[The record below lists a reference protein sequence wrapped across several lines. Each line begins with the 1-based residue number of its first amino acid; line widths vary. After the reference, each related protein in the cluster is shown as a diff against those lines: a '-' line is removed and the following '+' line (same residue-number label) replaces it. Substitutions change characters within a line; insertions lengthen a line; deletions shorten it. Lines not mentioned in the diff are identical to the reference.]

1 VVIVEKTIGSLVLEA
16 REGDRE
22 ISLTIEIINLIKSF
36 RGFTLGPINLKLQD
50 NTIMVLIGATGS
62 GKSTLLNLIVG
73 LTKPD
78 SGSIS
83 INGVDITNVPIE
95 LRRIG
100 YSFQNPSLF
109 PHLNVYENIVFG
121 IRKSIRN
128 NKKSV
133 INRLVESFGVSHLLD
148 RNIHALSGGEMQKI
162 SLVRMLVTKPKIML
176 MDEPLVHLDTKTRVQ
191 LRKDLRRILKEEE
204 VLGIYV
210 THFEDD
216 VYALA
221 DSVSVL
227 EKGIIKKTGTLKT
240 MLTFP
245 NNQSMSNSSISEF
258 FQKDHNYLEGCVTDS
273 TNGITTFKVGEL
285 EFEILGDYPIDS
297 IVGVLIKPEDII
309 LAVDYVRT
317 SARNIIKTKV
327 AAIYA
332 SNIKTGIL
340 NIHLVI
346 NNISLVSRITQES
359 KDHLKIIEGE
369 YVYAIFKATAPHI
382 VREEKRGNKIS

>member
-1 VVIVEKTIGSLVLEA
+1 MVIEKTIKSLVLEFH
-16 REGDRE
+16 EGE
-22 ISLTIEIINLIKSF
+22 IRLTLEIINLTKSF
-36 RGFTLGPINLKLQD
+36 PGFTLGPIDLKLQD
-50 NTIMVLIGATGS
+50 NTIMVLIGPTGS

-78 SGSIS
+78 KGSIY
-83 INGVDITNVPIE
+83 INGVDITNTHIE
-95 LRRIG
+95 SRRIG

-121 IRKSIRN
+121 IGKSVRD
-128 NKKSV
+128 NKKSQ
-133 INRLVESFGVSHLLD
+133 IKRLVESFGLSNLLD
-148 RNIHALSGGEMQKI
+148 RDIHALSGGEMQKI
-162 SLVRMLVTKPKIML
+162 SLARMLVTKPKIML

-191 LRKDLRRILKEEE
+191 LRKDLRRILKEEG

-227 EKGIIKKTGTLKT
+227 EKGVIKKTDTLKT

-245 NNQSMSNSSISEF
+245 NNQPMSTSLISEF
-258 FQKDHNYLEGCVTDS
+258 FQKDHNYLEGCVIDS
-273 TNGITTFKVGEL
+273 TDGITTFIVGEHK
-285 EFEILGDYPIDS
+285 FEILGDYPIDS
-297 IVGVLIKPEDII
+297 TVGVLIKPEDII
-309 LAVDYVRT
+309 LAVDFVRT
-317 SARNIIKTKV
+317 SARNIIKTKI

-346 NNISLVSRITQES
+346 NNISLVSRITKES
-359 KDHLKIIEGE
+359 KEHLKIVEGE

-382 VREEKRGNKIS
+382 VREDKSK

>member
-1 VVIVEKTIGSLVLEA
+1 MVIVEKTIGSLVLEA

-62 GKSTLLNLIVG
+62 GKSTLLNLLVG

-227 EKGIIKKTGTLKT
+227 EKGIIKKTGTLKA

-245 NNQSMSNSSISEF
+245 NNQSLSNSSISEF
-258 FQKDHNYLEGCVTDS
+258 FQKAHNYLEGCVTNS
-273 TNGITTFKVGEL
+273 TKGITTFKVGEHQ
-285 EFEILGDYPIDS
+285 FEILGDYPVDS

-309 LAVDYVRT
+309 LAVDSVRT
-317 SARNIIKTKV
+317 SARNMIKTKI

-332 SNIKTGIL
+332 SNIKTGTL

-346 NNISLVSRITQES
+346 NGISLISRITQES
-359 KDHLKIIEGE
+359 KEHLKIVEGD

-382 VREEKRGNKIS
+382 VREEKKGNKIS

>member
-1 VVIVEKTIGSLVLEA
+1 MVILEKTIKSLVLKVH
-16 REGDRE
+16 EGE
-22 ISLTIEIINLIKSF
+22 IRLTLEIINLTKSF
-36 RGFTLGPINLKLQD
+36 PGFTLGPIDLKLQD
-50 NTIMVLIGATGS
+50 NTIMVLIGPTGS

-73 LTKPD
+73 LTKPEK
-78 SGSIS
+78 GSIY
-83 INGVDITNVPIE
+83 IDGVDITSTPIE
-95 LRRIG
+95 SRRIG

-121 IRKSIRN
+121 IGKSVRD
-128 NKKSV
+128 NKKSQ
-133 INRLVESFGVSHLLD
+133 IKRLVESFGLSNLLD
-148 RNIHALSGGEMQKI
+148 RDIHALSGGEMQKI
-162 SLVRMLVTKPKIML
+162 SLARMLVTKPKIML
-176 MDEPLVHLDTKTRVQ
+176 MDEPLVHLDTKTQVQ
-191 LRKDLRRILKEEE
+191 LRKDLRRILKEEG

-227 EKGIIKKTGTLKT
+227 EKGVIKKTDTLKT

-245 NNQSMSNSSISEF
+245 NNQPMSTSLISEF
-258 FQKDHNYLEGCVTDS
+258 FQKDHNYLEGCVIDS
-273 TNGITTFKVGEL
+273 TDGITTFIVGEHK
-285 EFEILGDYPIDS
+285 FEILGDYPIDS
-297 IVGVLIKPEDII
+297 TVGVLIKPEDII
-309 LAVDYVRT
+309 LAVDFVRT
-317 SARNIIKTKV
+317 SARNIIKTKI

-359 KDHLKIIEGE
+359 KEHLKIVEGE

-382 VREEKRGNKIS
+382 VREDKSK

>member
-227 EKGIIKKTGTLKT
+227 EKGIIKKTGTLKA

-245 NNQSMSNSSISEF
+245 NNQSLSNSSISEF
-258 FQKDHNYLEGCVTDS
+258 FQKAHNYLEGCVTNS
-273 TNGITTFKVGEL
+273 TKGITTFKVGEHQ
-285 EFEILGDYPIDS
+285 FEILGDYPVDS

-309 LAVDYVRT
+309 LAVDSVRT
-317 SARNIIKTKV
+317 SARNMIKTKI

-332 SNIKTGIL
+332 SNIKTGTL

-346 NNISLVSRITQES
+346 NGISLISRITQES
-359 KDHLKIIEGE
+359 KEHLKIVEGD

-382 VREEKRGNKIS
+382 VREEKKGNKIS

>member
-1 VVIVEKTIGSLVLEA
+1 MVIVEKTIGSLVLEA

-227 EKGIIKKTGTLKT
+227 EKGIIKKTGTLKA

-245 NNQSMSNSSISEF
+245 NNQSLSNSSISEF
-258 FQKDHNYLEGCVTDS
+258 FQKAHNYLEGCVTNS
-273 TNGITTFKVGEL
+273 TKGITTFKVGEHQ
-285 EFEILGDYPIDS
+285 FEILGDYPVDS

-309 LAVDYVRT
+309 LAVDSVRT
-317 SARNIIKTKV
+317 SARNMIKTKI

-332 SNIKTGIL
+332 SNIKTGTL

-346 NNISLVSRITQES
+346 NGISLISRITQES
-359 KDHLKIIEGE
+359 KEHLKIVEGD

-382 VREEKRGNKIS
+382 VREEKKGNKIS

>member
-1 VVIVEKTIGSLVLEA
+1 M
-16 REGDRE
+16 RETE

-36 RGFTLGPINLKLQD
+36 PGFTLGPINLKLQD
-50 NTIMVLIGATGS
+50 NTIMVLIGPTGS
-62 GKSTLLNLIVG
+62 GKSTLLNIIVG

-78 SGSIS
+78 KGSIY

-148 RNIHALSGGEMQKI
+148 RDIHALSGGEMQKI
-162 SLVRMLVTKPKIML
+162 SLARMLVTKPKIML

-245 NNQSMSNSSISEF
+245 NNQSPSNSSISEF

-273 TNGITTFKVGEL
+273 TKGITTFKVGEHQ
-285 EFEILGDYPIDS
+285 FEILGDYPVDS

-309 LAVDYVRT
+309 LAVDSVRT
-317 SARNIIKTKV
+317 SARNMIKTKI

-332 SNIKTGIL
+332 SNIKTGTL

-346 NNISLVSRITQES
+346 NGISLISRITQES
-359 KDHLKIIEGE
+359 KEHLKIVEGD

-382 VREEKRGNKIS
+382 VREEKKGNKIS

>member
-1 VVIVEKTIGSLVLEA
+1 MVIVEKTIGSLVLEA

-245 NNQSMSNSSISEF
+245 NNQSLSNSSISEF
-258 FQKDHNYLEGCVTDS
+258 FQKAHNYLEGCVTNS
-273 TNGITTFKVGEL
+273 TKGITTFKVGEHQ
-285 EFEILGDYPIDS
+285 FEILGDYPVDS

-309 LAVDYVRT
+309 LAVDSVRT
-317 SARNIIKTKV
+317 SARNMIKTKI

-332 SNIKTGIL
+332 SNIKTGTL

-346 NNISLVSRITQES
+346 NGIS
-359 KDHLKIIEGE
+359 
-369 YVYAIFKATAPHI
+369 
-382 VREEKRGNKIS
+382 

>member
-1 VVIVEKTIGSLVLEA
+1 MVIIEKTIGSLVLEA

-22 ISLTIEIINLIKSF
+22 ISLSIEIINLIKSF
-36 RGFTLGPINLKLQD
+36 PGFTLGPINLKLQD
-50 NTIMVLIGATGS
+50 NTIMVLIGPTGS

-78 SGSIS
+78 KGSIS

-128 NKKSV
+128 SKKSV
-133 INRLVESFGVSHLLD
+133 INRLVESFGMSHLLD
-148 RNIHALSGGEMQKI
+148 RDIHALSGGEMQKI
-162 SLVRMLVTKPKIML
+162 SLARMLVTKPKIML
-176 MDEPLVHLDTKTRVQ
+176 MDEPLVHLDTKTRIQ

-227 EKGIIKKTGTLKT
+227 EKGIIKKTGILKT
-240 MLTFP
+240 MLTLQ
-245 NNQSMSNSSISEF
+245 NNQSLSNSSISEF
-258 FQKDHNYLEGCVTDS
+258 FQKDHNYLEGCVTNS
-273 TNGITTFKVGEL
+273 TKGITTFKVGEHQ
-285 EFEILGDYPIDS
+285 FEILGDYLVDS

-309 LAVDYVRT
+309 LAVDSVRT
-317 SARNIIKTKV
+317 SARNMIKTKI

-332 SNIKTGIL
+332 SNIKTGTL

-346 NNISLVSRITQES
+346 NGISLVSRITQES
-359 KDHLKIIEGE
+359 KEHLKIVEGD

-382 VREEKRGNKIS
+382 VREEKKGNKIL

>member
-1 VVIVEKTIGSLVLEA
+1 VAILEETNSLVLEGH
-16 REGDRE
+16 EGE
-22 ISLTIEIINLIKSF
+22 IRLTLEIINLIKSF
-36 RGFTLGPINLKLQD
+36 PGFTLGPIDLTLQD
-50 NTIMVLIGATGS
+50 NTIMVLIGSTGS

-78 SGSIS
+78 KGSIY
-83 INGVDITNVPIE
+83 INGVDITNTPIE
-95 LRRIG
+95 SRRIG

-109 PHLNVYENIVFG
+109 PHLNIYENIVFG
-121 IRKSIRN
+121 IRKSIRDN
-128 NKKSV
+128 RKSQ
-133 INRLVESFGVSHLLD
+133 INRLVESFGVSNLLG

-162 SLVRMLVTKPKIML
+162 SLARMLVTKPKIML

-191 LRKDLRRILKEEE
+191 LRKDLRRILKEEG

-227 EKGIIKKTGTLKT
+227 EKGIIKKTDTLKT

-245 NNQSMSNSSISEF
+245 YNQPMSTSSISEF
-258 FQKDHNYLEGCVTDS
+258 FQKDHNYLEGYVTDS
-273 TNGITTFKVGEL
+273 TNGITTFKVGEHK
-285 EFEILGDYPIDS
+285 FEILGDYPIDS

-309 LAVDYVRT
+309 LAVDFVRT

-359 KDHLKIIEGE
+359 KEHLKIIEGE

-382 VREEKRGNKIS
+382 VREEKKEMGFHN

>member
-1 VVIVEKTIGSLVLEA
+1 MVILEKTIKSLVLED
-16 REGDRE
+16 REGK
-22 ISLTIEIINLIKSF
+22 ISLTLEIINVTKSF
-36 RGFTLGPINLKLQD
+36 PGFTLGPIDLKLQD
-50 NTIMVLIGATGS
+50 NTIMVLIGPTGS

-78 SGSIS
+78 KGSIY
-83 INGVDITNVPIE
+83 INGVEITNTPIE
-95 LRRIG
+95 SRGIG

-121 IRKSIRN
+121 IRKSERDN
-128 NKKSV
+128 RKSQ
-133 INRLVESFGVSHLLD
+133 IKRLVESFGVSHLLD
-148 RNIHALSGGEMQKI
+148 RDIHALSGGEMQKV
-162 SLVRMLVTKPKIML
+162 SLARMLVTKPKIML

-191 LRKDLRRILKEEE
+191 LRKDLRRILKEEG

-221 DSVSVL
+221 DSVLVL
-227 EKGIIKKTGTLKT
+227 EKGTITKTDTLKT
-240 MLTFP
+240 MLAFP
-245 NNQSMSNSSISEF
+245 NNQPLSTSSISEF
-258 FQKDHNYLEGCVTDS
+258 FQKDHNYLEGCVTES
-273 TNGITTFKVGEL
+273 INGITTFKVGKHK
-285 EFEILGDYPIDS
+285 FEILGDYPIDS
-297 IVGVLIKPEDII
+297 TVGVLINPEDII
-309 LAVDYVRT
+309 LAVDFVHT

-346 NNISLVSRITQES
+346 NNISLVSRITPES
-359 KDHLKIIEGE
+359 KEHLKIAEGA

-382 VREEKRGNKIS
+382 VREEKKK

>member
-1 VVIVEKTIGSLVLEA
+1 MVIVEKTIGSLVLEA

-50 NTIMVLIGATGS
+50 NTIMVLIGPTGS

-78 SGSIS
+78 KGSIS
-83 INGVDITNVPIE
+83 ISNVDITNVPIE

-121 IRKSIRN
+121 IRKSIRD
-128 NKKSV
+128 NKRSQ
-133 INRLVESFGVSHLLD
+133 INRLVESFGVSNLLD
-148 RNIHALSGGEMQKI
+148 RDIYALSGGEMQKI
-162 SLVRMLVTKPKIML
+162 SLARMLVTKPKIML

-191 LRKDLRRILKEEE
+191 LRKDLRRILKEEG

-227 EKGIIKKTGTLKT
+227 EKGVIKKTDTLKT

-245 NNQSMSNSSISEF
+245 NNQPLSTSSLSEF

-273 TNGITTFKVGEL
+273 TNGITTFKVGEH

-382 VREEKRGNKIS
+382 VREEKKGYKIS

>member
-1 VVIVEKTIGSLVLEA
+1 MVILEKTIKSLVLKVH
-16 REGDRE
+16 EGE
-22 ISLTIEIINLIKSF
+22 IRLTLEIINLTKSF
-36 RGFTLGPINLKLQD
+36 PGFTLGPIDLKLQD
-50 NTIMVLIGATGS
+50 NTIMVLIGPTGS

-73 LTKPD
+73 LTKPEK
-78 SGSIS
+78 GSIY
-83 INGVDITNVPIE
+83 IDGVDITSTPIE
-95 LRRIG
+95 SRRIG

-121 IRKSIRN
+121 IGKSVRD
-128 NKKSV
+128 NKKSQ
-133 INRLVESFGVSHLLD
+133 IKRLVESFGVSNLLD
-148 RNIHALSGGEMQKI
+148 RDINALSGGEMQKI
-162 SLVRMLVTKPKIML
+162 SLARMLVTKPKIML

-191 LRKDLRRILKEEE
+191 LRKDLRRILKEEG

-227 EKGIIKKTGTLKT
+227 EKGVIKKTDTLKT

-245 NNQSMSNSSISEF
+245 NNQPMSTSLISEF
-258 FQKDHNYLEGCVTDS
+258 FQKDHNYLEGCVIDS
-273 TNGITTFKVGEL
+273 TDGITTFIVGEHK
-285 EFEILGDYPIDS
+285 FEILGDYPIDS
-297 IVGVLIKPEDII
+297 TVGVLIKPEDII
-309 LAVDYVRT
+309 LAVDFVRT
-317 SARNIIKTKV
+317 SARNIIKTKI

-359 KDHLKIIEGE
+359 KEHLKIVEGE

-382 VREEKRGNKIS
+382 VREDKSK

>member
-1 VVIVEKTIGSLVLEA
+1 MVIVEKTIGSLVLEA

-62 GKSTLLNLIVG
+62 GKSTLLNLLVG

-109 PHLNVYENIVFG
+109 PHFNVYENIVFG

-227 EKGIIKKTGTLKT
+227 EKGIIKKTGTLKA

-245 NNQSMSNSSISEF
+245 NNQSLSNSSISEF
-258 FQKDHNYLEGCVTDS
+258 FQKAHNYLEGCVTNS
-273 TNGITTFKVGEL
+273 TKGITTFKVGEHQ
-285 EFEILGDYPIDS
+285 FEILGDYPVDS

-309 LAVDYVRT
+309 LAVDSVRT
-317 SARNIIKTKV
+317 SARNMIKTKI

-332 SNIKTGIL
+332 SNIKTGTL

-346 NNISLVSRITQES
+346 NDISLVSRITQES
-359 KDHLKIIEGE
+359 KEHLKIVEGD

-382 VREEKRGNKIS
+382 VREEKKGNKIS

>member
-1 VVIVEKTIGSLVLEA
+1 
-16 REGDRE
+16 
-22 ISLTIEIINLIKSF
+22 
-36 RGFTLGPINLKLQD
+36 
-50 NTIMVLIGATGS
+50 MVLIGPTGS

-73 LTKPD
+73 LTKPEK
-78 SGSIS
+78 GSIY
-83 INGVDITNVPIE
+83 IDGVDITSTPIE
-95 LRRIG
+95 SRRIG

-121 IRKSIRN
+121 IGKSVRD
-128 NKKSV
+128 NKKSQ
-133 INRLVESFGVSHLLD
+133 IKRLVESFGVSNLLD
-148 RNIHALSGGEMQKI
+148 RDIHALSGGEMQKI
-162 SLVRMLVTKPKIML
+162 SLARMLVTKPKIML
-176 MDEPLVHLDTKTRVQ
+176 MDEPLVHLDTKTQVQ
-191 LRKDLRRILKEEE
+191 LRKDLRRILKEEG

-227 EKGIIKKTGTLKT
+227 EKGVIKKTDTLKT

-245 NNQSMSNSSISEF
+245 NNQPMSTSLISEF
-258 FQKDHNYLEGCVTDS
+258 FQKDHNYLEGCVIDS
-273 TNGITTFKVGEL
+273 TDGITTFIVGEHK
-285 EFEILGDYPIDS
+285 FEILGDYPIDS
-297 IVGVLIKPEDII
+297 TVGVLIKPEDII
-309 LAVDYVRT
+309 LAVDFVHT

-346 NNISLVSRITQES
+346 NNISLVSRITKES
-359 KDHLKIIEGE
+359 KEHLKIMEGE

-382 VREEKRGNKIS
+382 VREDKSK

>member
-1 VVIVEKTIGSLVLEA
+1 MVIVEKTIGSLVLEA

-245 NNQSMSNSSISEF
+245 NNQSLSNSSISEF
-258 FQKDHNYLEGCVTDS
+258 FQKAHNYLEGCVTNS
-273 TNGITTFKVGEL
+273 TKGITTFKVGEHQ
-285 EFEILGDYPIDS
+285 FEILGDYPVDS

-309 LAVDYVRT
+309 LAVDSVRT
-317 SARNIIKTKV
+317 SARNMIKTKI

-332 SNIKTGIL
+332 SNIKTGTL

-346 NNISLVSRITQES
+346 NGISLISRITQES
-359 KDHLKIIEGE
+359 KEHLKIVEGD

-382 VREEKRGNKIS
+382 VREEKKGNKIS

>member
-1 VVIVEKTIGSLVLEA
+1 VAILEKTNSLVLEGH
-16 REGDRE
+16 EGE
-22 ISLTIEIINLIKSF
+22 IRLTLEIINLIKSF
-36 RGFTLGPINLKLQD
+36 PGFTLGPIDLTLQD
-50 NTIMVLIGATGS
+50 NTIMVLIGSTGS

-78 SGSIS
+78 KGSIY
-83 INGVDITNVPIE
+83 INGVDITNTPIE
-95 LRRIG
+95 SRRIG

-121 IRKSIRN
+121 IRKSIRDN
-128 NKKSV
+128 RKSQ
-133 INRLVESFGVSHLLD
+133 INRLVESFGVSNLLG

-162 SLVRMLVTKPKIML
+162 SLARMLVTKPKIML

-191 LRKDLRRILKEEE
+191 LRKDLRRILKEEG

-227 EKGIIKKTGTLKT
+227 EKGIIKKTDTLKT

-245 NNQSMSNSSISEF
+245 YNQLMSTSSISEF
-258 FQKDHNYLEGCVTDS
+258 FQKDHNYLEGYVTDS
-273 TNGITTFKVGEL
+273 TNGTTTFKVGEHK
-285 EFEILGDYPIDS
+285 FEILGDYPIDS

-309 LAVDYVRT
+309 LAVDFVRT

-359 KDHLKIIEGE
+359 KEHLKIIEGE

-382 VREEKRGNKIS
+382 VREEKKGMGFHN

>member
-1 VVIVEKTIGSLVLEA
+1 MVTLEKTIKSLVLKVH
-16 REGDRE
+16 EGE
-22 ISLTIEIINLIKSF
+22 IRLTLEIINLTKSF
-36 RGFTLGPINLKLQD
+36 PGFTLGPIDLKLQD
-50 NTIMVLIGATGS
+50 NTIMVLIGPTGS

-73 LTKPD
+73 LTKPEK
-78 SGSIS
+78 GSIY
-83 INGVDITNVPIE
+83 IDGVDITSTPIE
-95 LRRIG
+95 SRRIG

-121 IRKSIRN
+121 IGKSVRD
-128 NKKSV
+128 NKKSQ
-133 INRLVESFGVSHLLD
+133 IKRLVESFGVSNLLD
-148 RNIHALSGGEMQKI
+148 RDIHALSGGEMQKI
-162 SLVRMLVTKPKIML
+162 SLARMLVTNPKIML

-191 LRKDLRRILKEEE
+191 LRKDLRRILKEEG

-227 EKGIIKKTGTLKT
+227 EKGVIKKTDTLKT

-245 NNQSMSNSSISEF
+245 NNQPMSTSLISEF
-258 FQKDHNYLEGCVTDS
+258 FQKDHNYLEGCVIDS
-273 TNGITTFKVGEL
+273 TDGITTFKVGEHK
-285 EFEILGDYPIDS
+285 FEILGDYPIDS
-297 IVGVLIKPEDII
+297 TVGVLIKPEDII
-309 LAVDYVRT
+309 LAVDFVRT
-317 SARNIIKTKV
+317 SARNIIKTKI

-359 KDHLKIIEGE
+359 KEHLKIVEGE

-382 VREEKRGNKIS
+382 VREDKSK

>member
-1 VVIVEKTIGSLVLEA
+1 MVIEKTIKSLVLEFH
-16 REGDRE
+16 EGE
-22 ISLTIEIINLIKSF
+22 IRLTLEIINLTKSF
-36 RGFTLGPINLKLQD
+36 PGFTLGPIDLKLQD
-50 NTIMVLIGATGS
+50 NTIMVLIGPTGS

-73 LTKPD
+73 LTKPEK
-78 SGSIS
+78 GSIY
-83 INGVDITNVPIE
+83 IDGVDITSTPIE
-95 LRRIG
+95 SRRIG

-121 IRKSIRN
+121 IGKSVRD
-128 NKKSV
+128 NKKSQ
-133 INRLVESFGVSHLLD
+133 INRLVESFGVSNLLD
-148 RNIHALSGGEMQKI
+148 RDIHALSGGEMQKI
-162 SLVRMLVTKPKIML
+162 SLARMLVTKPKIML

-191 LRKDLRRILKEEE
+191 LRKDLRRILKEEG

-227 EKGIIKKTGTLKT
+227 EKGVIKKTDTLKT

-245 NNQSMSNSSISEF
+245 NNQPMSTSLISEF
-258 FQKDHNYLEGCVTDS
+258 FQKDHNYLEGCVIDS
-273 TNGITTFKVGEL
+273 TDGITTFIVGEHK
-285 EFEILGDYPIDS
+285 FEILGDYPIDS
-297 IVGVLIKPEDII
+297 TVGVLIKPEDII
-309 LAVDYVRT
+309 LAVDFVRT
-317 SARNIIKTKV
+317 SARNIIKTKI

-359 KDHLKIIEGE
+359 KEHLKIVEGE

-382 VREEKRGNKIS
+382 VREDKSK

>member
-1 VVIVEKTIGSLVLEA
+1 MIPEKTIESLVLETH
-16 REGDRE
+16 GGE
-22 ISLTIEIINLIKSF
+22 ISLTLEIINLVKSF
-36 RGFTLGPINLKLQD
+36 PGFTLGPINLKLQD

-62 GKSTLLNLIVG
+62 GKSTLLNLLVG

-227 EKGIIKKTGTLKT
+227 EKGIIKKTGTLKA

-245 NNQSMSNSSISEF
+245 NNQSLSNSSISEF
-258 FQKDHNYLEGCVTDS
+258 FQKAHNYLEGCVTNS
-273 TNGITTFKVGEL
+273 TKGITTFKVGEHQ
-285 EFEILGDYPIDS
+285 FEILGDYSVDS

-309 LAVDYVRT
+309 LAVDSVRT
-317 SARNIIKTKV
+317 SARNMIKTKI

-332 SNIKTGIL
+332 SNIKTGTL

-346 NNISLVSRITQES
+346 NGISLISRITQES
-359 KDHLKIIEGE
+359 KEHLKIVEGD

-382 VREEKRGNKIS
+382 VREEKKGNKIS

>member
-1 VVIVEKTIGSLVLEA
+1 MIIEKTIGSIVLEA

-62 GKSTLLNLIVG
+62 GKSTLLNLLVG

-227 EKGIIKKTGTLKT
+227 EKGIIKKTGTLKA

-245 NNQSMSNSSISEF
+245 NNQSLSNSSISEF
-258 FQKDHNYLEGCVTDS
+258 FQKAHNYLEGCVTNS
-273 TNGITTFKVGEL
+273 TKGITTFKVGEHQ
-285 EFEILGDYPIDS
+285 FEILGDYPVDS

-309 LAVDYVRT
+309 LAVDFVRT

-359 KDHLKIIEGE
+359 KEHLKIVEGE

-382 VREEKRGNKIS
+382 VREEKGNKIS